1 MKKFLLL
8 LCAFA
13 LLSCTDVINQLNDIE
28 ERLTNLETI
37 CKDLNEDISSI
48 SSIIEVMQE
57 NDYVTGVSK
66 IIKDGK
72 EIGYTISFNKNE
84 DITIYNGID
93 GKDGKD
99 GENGKDGKDGLDG
112 VNGSTPSIGVNQD
125 SDQKWYW
132 TVDGNWIT
140 DKDGNKISASGADG
154 ITPELKIEN
163 ECWYLSLD
171 KGKTWKEIGSA
182 VDTSLRGYTFIEKL
196 VDTEGSVQLTL
207 TDGTILTL
215 PKEKPL
221 GLVFGDISNLAC
233 IPGTSLKIPFH
244 INGDSEGLKIDCINS
259 AIWDSSVQ
267 MMSANEGYVLTTAP
281 EESSSCKI
289 IVIAT
294 NGRYIDMVTLIIDKG
309 VITYEDNKYSI
320 SSAGGIIEFPYDS
333 NIDISIS
340 IPEQAQTWLTAADT
354 KAAVVSHTISFMVQ
368 PNTTEYVRH
377 ADISIFNKDKDLI
390 GEIRIAQYAS
400 YKPLDI
406 SHKSI
411 HFPYKIYSKSYY
423 DEYRKIKVNA
433 VMPWHIITEDFPGW
447 LNVYPSSSDL
457 MDGEETEVTI
467 RSSNTSY
474 DNAKYDLKFICNG
487 EVFTIPVYKE
497 GRNHANSIYYNNF
510 DKTPISEN
518 TSLNSSE
525 DWKNETGLGVDNLLY
540 SNKSISVRAT
550 NPSSNDAN
558 KYIFCTDG
566 YGNENIHYYSISGY
580 NGSGSNNLF
589 FGNSPHLIIRN
600 IDTVDQEHFSLTFG
614 IANETSSKLHV
625 YISTDDEK
633 WVELEYTTT
642 YNERIHPG
650 YCNCSFPAYIWGLAS
665 AEFTLD
671 HSVKSFN
678 LCFKA
683 DESSLNRIDDLL
695 ISTTYNEGKLI
706 DFSEGKVLDFTVEPE
721 NPEGNV
727 QKATILEFLEYEAGS
742 DEWFELTGKIIDIE
756 NEVKGNITIDDGTG
770 QLYIYGVTSAFS
782 ATNDNSFS
790 SLNLKTGDTI
800 TLATLKSFYNG
811 AAQGGGSIPA
821 YYISHTEGVDT
832 TLKNRYRKVDTVTS
846 GKHYLIYA
854 SGIVAGPLSS
864 TYGYLPKITP
874 EFDGED
880 IMIDDK
886 AAVTITETEDG
897 YTILMSNKRYLY
909 LTGTYNSF
917 NFSDSPSSGH
927 YWSITKR
934 DDGLF
939 NITNILKNKTIQYSP
954 QHESF
959 GAYPDSRGDFVELY
973 EFVQ

>member
-1 MKKFLLL
+1 MKKYLLL

-13 LLSCTDVINQLNDIE
+13 ILACTEVFDQINDIK
-28 ERLTNLETI
+28 ERLDNLETI
-37 CKDLNEDISSI
+37 CKELNEDISSI
-48 SSIIEVMQE
+48 NSIIEVMQG
-57 NDYVTGVSK
+57 NDYVTAVSK
-66 IIKDGK
+66 IIKEGK
-72 EIGYTISFNKNE
+72 EVGYTISFNKSE
-84 DITIYNGID
+84 DITIFNGT
-93 GKDGKD
+93 DGKD
-99 GENGKDGKDGLDG
+99 GEDGKDGT
-112 VNGSTPSIGVNQD
+112 NGSTPSIGVNQGND
-125 SDQKWYW
+125 LKWYW
-132 TVDGNWIT
+132 TVDGNWLT
-140 DKDGNKISASGADG
+140 DKNGNKIQAAGVDG

-163 ECWYLSLD
+163 GYWYLSLD
-171 KGKTWKEIGSA
+171 NGKTWKEIGAA
-182 VDTSLRGYTFIEKL
+182 VDSSLREYTFIEKL
-196 VDTEGSVQLTL
+196 IDTEDSVQITL
-207 TDGTILTL
+207 TDGTILNL

-221 GLVFGDISNLAC
+221 GLVFEDISNLAC
-233 IPGTSLKIPFH
+233 IPGSSLTIPFH
-244 INGDSEGLKIDCINS
+244 INGNSEGLKIDCINS
-259 AIWDSSVQ
+259 ATWDSSVQ
-267 MMSANEGYVLTTAP
+267 MTAANEGYVVTTAP
-281 EESSSCKI
+281 EESNTCKI

-294 NGRYIDMVTLIIDKG
+294 NGRYVDMVTLIIDKG
-309 VITYEDNKYSI
+309 VISYEDNKYPI
-320 SSAGGIIEFPYDS
+320 SSAGGIIEFPYES

-340 IPEQAQTWLTAADT
+340 IPEQAQAWLTTTDT
-354 KAAVVSHTISFMVQ
+354 KATVVSRTISFKVE
-368 PNTTEYVRH
+368 PNTTESIRY
-377 ADISIFNKDKDLI
+377 ADVSIFNKDKDLL
-390 GEIRIAQYAS
+390 GEIRIMQYAS
-400 YKPLDI
+400 YKPLKI
-406 SHKSI
+406 SHKII
-411 HFPYKIYSKSYY
+411 HFPYTIHSKSYY

-433 VMPWHIITEDFPGW
+433 AMPWRILTDDLPDW
-447 LNVYPSSSDL
+447 LSTYPDSSDL
-457 MDGEETEVTI
+457 MDGQETEVTI
-467 RSSNTSY
+467 SSSYSSSYSY
-474 DNAKYDLKFICNG
+474 DNLKYDLKFICND
-487 EVFTIPVYKE
+487 EVFTVPVYKE
-497 GRNHANSIYYNNF
+497 GRNHAYSIYYNNF
-510 DKTPISEN
+510 DKTTVSEN
-518 TSLNSSE
+518 ISLNSSE
-525 DWKNETGLGVDNLLY
+525 EWKNEAGLGVDNLLY
-540 SNKSISVRAT
+540 SNRSISVRT
-550 NPSSNDAN
+550 TYSSSNSKN
-558 KYIFCTDG
+558 YYIICEDDTTQT
-566 YGNENIHYYSISGY
+566 HYYSISGY
-580 NGSGSNNLF
+580 SGSGNNNLF
-589 FGNSPHLIIRN
+589 FGNTPHLIIRN
-600 IDTVDQEHFSLTFG
+600 IETADQEHFTISFG
-614 IANETSSKLHV
+614 IANKASSKLHL

-633 WVELEYTTT
+633 WVELEYRTT
-642 YNERIHPG
+642 YYESLYPD
-650 YCNCSFPAYIWGLAS
+650 YCNCTFPACIWELAS
-665 AEFTLD
+665 TDFTLD

-683 DESSLNRIDDLL
+683 DESSLSRIDDLL

-811 AAQGGGSIPA
+811 AAQGGGSVPA

-864 TYGYLPKITP
+864 NYGYLPKITP

-897 YTILMSNKRYLY
+897 YTILMSDNRYLY

>member
-1 MKKFLLL
+1 MFG
-8 LCAFA
+8 
-13 LLSCTDVINQLNDIE
+13 LLSCTEALDQLNDIE

-84 DITIYNGID
+84 DITIYNGAD
-93 GKDGKD
+93 GQ
-99 GENGKDGKDGLDG
+99 NGI
-112 VNGSTPSIGVNQD
+112 NGSTPSIGVDQD

-140 DKDGNKISASGADG
+140 DKNGNKILAAGVDG

-163 ECWYLSLD
+163 ESWYLSLD
-171 KGKTWKEIGSA
+171 NGKTWKEIGA
-182 VDTSLRGYTFIEKL
+182 DVDSSLRKYTFIQTL
-196 VDTEGSVQLTL
+196 VDTEDCVQLTL

-221 GLVFGDISNLAC
+221 GLVFGDITNLAC
-233 IPGTSLKIPFH
+233 IPGTSITIPFH

-259 AIWDSSVQ
+259 AIWDSSIQ
-267 MMSANEGYVLTTAP
+267 MTSANEGYVITTAP

-320 SSAGGIIEFPYDS
+320 SSAGGIIEFPYES

-340 IPEQAQTWLTAADT
+340 IPEQAQTWLTTTDT
-354 KAAVVSHTISFMVQ
+354 KAAVVSRTISFMVQ
-368 PNTTEYVRH
+368 QNTTGTVRH
-377 ADISIFNKDKDLI
+377 ADICIFNKDKDLI
-390 GEIRIAQYAS
+390 GEIRIAQYGS

-411 HFPYKIYSKSYY
+411 HFPYKIYGKSYY
-423 DEYRKIKVNA
+423 DECRTIKVNA
-433 VMPWHIITEDFPGW
+433 VMPWHIEELPDW
-447 LNVYPSSSDL
+447 LTVYPSSSDL
-457 MDGEETEVTI
+457 MDGTETEVTI
-467 RSSNTSY
+467 KSSYTYYGNL
-474 DNAKYDLKFICNG
+474 KYDLKFICND
-487 EVFTIPVYKE
+487 EAVTIPVYKE
-497 GRNHANSIYYNNF
+497 GRDHKYSIYYNNF
-510 DKTPISEN
+510 DKTQISVN
-518 TSLNSSE
+518 TSLDSSE
-525 DWKNETGLGVDNLLY
+525 EWKNETGLGVDSLHY
-540 SNKSISVRAT
+540 SNKSISVRVT
-550 NPSSNDAN
+550 NPSSNDES
-558 KYIFCTDG
+558 IQMICTDNNG
-566 YGNENIHYYSISGY
+566 YDSIHYYSISGY
-580 NGSGSNNLF
+580 GGSGSNNLF
-589 FGNSPHLIIRN
+589 FGNTPHLIIRN
-600 IDTVDQEHFSLTFG
+600 IDTVDQEHFSLSFG

-642 YNERIHPG
+642 YNERFDPG
-650 YCNCSFPAYIWGLAS
+650 YCNCTYPPYIWGLANT
-665 AEFTLD
+665 AFTLD

-683 DESSLNRIDDLL
+683 DKSSLNRIDDLL

-706 DFSEGKVLDFTVEPE
+706 DFNEGKVLDFTVEPE

-790 SLNLKTGDTI
+790 SLNLKKGYII

-811 AAQGGGSIPA
+811 AAQGGGTIPA
-821 YYISHTEGVDT
+821 YYISHTEGVDST
-832 TLKNRYRKVDTVTS
+832 PKNRYRKVDTITS
-846 GKHYLIYA
+846 EKLYLIYA
-854 SGIVAGPLSS
+854 SGIVAGPLALTSS
-864 TYGYLPKITP
+864 YGYLPKITP
-874 EFDGED
+874 EFEGED
-880 IMIDDK
+880 IMIDNK
-886 AAVTITETEDG
+886 AAVTITETESG
-897 YTILMSNKRYLY
+897 YTIRMSDDRYLY
-909 LTGTYNSF
+909 LTGNYNSF
-917 NFSDSPSSGH
+917 NLSDSPSSGH

-939 NITNILKNKTIQYSP
+939 NITNLSKNKTIQYSP
-954 QHESF
+954 EYGSF
-959 GAYPDSRGDFVELY
+959 GAYPDSRGDFVALY
-973 EFVQ
+973 ELVQ